1 MSNESMKKVVAEK
14 AVDDY
19 IKDGMVVGLGTGST
33 AYFAITYLGKLVKEG
48 ALKDITCVATSL
60 RSDELAKK
68 MGLTVL
74 DVNDVE
80 SIDVT
85 IDGADE
91 VDPQMQLIKGL
102 GGALIREKIVAT
114 ASKAEVIIIDE
125 TKKVDVLGTKCAL
138 PVEVVKFGHKKT
150 KNEIESIMGCRC
162 KASLR
167 MNGAD
172 PFITDNGN
180 YIYDCKFESID
191 KPCFLESAIN
201 LLSGTVD
208 CGLFLNKATTVL
220 ISHPD
225 GTIDKMGV

>member
-1 MSNESMKKVVAEK
+1 MSNEEMKKVVGEK
-14 AVDDY
+14 AIDDY
-19 IKDGMVVGLGTGST
+19 VKSGMIVGLGTGST
-33 AYFAITYLGKLVKEG
+33 AYFAIVHLGELVREGKLT
-48 ALKDITCVATSL
+48 DITCVSTSI
-60 RSDELAKK
+60 RSEELAKEV
-68 MGLTVL
+68 GLKVL

-91 VDPQMQLIKGL
+91 VDPNMQLIKGL

-125 TKKVDVLGTKCAL
+125 TKKVDVLGTKCPL

-150 KNEIESIMGCRC
+150 KSEIESIMGGRC
-162 KASLR
+162 NAVLR
-167 MNGAD
+167 MSGD
-172 PFITDNGN
+172 HPFVTDNGN
-180 YIYDCKFESID
+180 YIYDCKYEKID

-201 LLSGTVD
+201 LVSGTVD

-225 GTIDKMGV
+225 GTIEKMGI